1 MVRGDDMHAIYTR
14 LIELIEKDPNNIDEL
29 EDWINS
35 ALELSDSE
43 EECMALTNAVTHA
56 KKELLLIDLSKHLLG
71 VTDDKKDTSV
81 EDYKSTQFSLR
92 EAMRQRAEV
101 DSKIHLTKT
110 QLEMLYNRYENEQ
123 KRISHELTNDRF

>member
-1 MVRGDDMHAIYTR
+1 MHAIYTR

-29 EDWINS
+29 EDWIND
-35 ALELSDSE
+35 AMELSNSE
-43 EECMALTNAVTHA
+43 EECMALSNAVTHA

-71 VTDDKKDTSV
+71 VTDDKEDTSV
-81 EDYKSTQFSLR
+81 EDYKSTQFTLR

-101 DSKIHLTKT
+101 DSKLNMTKM

-123 KRISHELTNDRF
+123 RKQKYELTNDRF

>member
-1 MVRGDDMHAIYTR
+1 MHAIYTR

-56 KKELLLIDLSKHLLG
+56 KKEILLIDLSKQLLG
-71 VTDDKKDTSV
+71 VPNDIN
-81 EDYKSTQFSLR
+81 
-92 EAMRQRAEV
+92 
-101 DSKIHLTKT
+101 SKIPLTRT
-110 QLEMLYNRYENEQ
+110 QIEIMNKIYADEQ
-123 KRISHELTNDRF
+123 RKQKYELTNDRF

>member
-1 MVRGDDMHAIYTR
+1 MHALYTR
-14 LIELIEKDPNNIDEL
+14 LVELIEKDPNNIDEL
-29 EDWINS
+29 EDWINDAMEIS
-35 ALELSDSE
+35 NSE
-43 EECMALTNAVTHA
+43 EECTALTNAVTHA

-81 EDYKSTQFSLR
+81 EDYKSTQFTLR
-92 EAMRQRAEV
+92 EVMRQRAEV
-101 DSKIHLTKT
+101 DSKLNMTKM